1 MFKTAKGPQSAASK
15 PDIWAEGAQ
24 FAPAEMRHL
33 ARVSVILA
41 RRKAAGVLQGASAL
55 AGRAST
61 AVEGGFGAQAIG
73 RLGRLA
79 RALPPRQAAAAALSG
94 ISRIGAAASGLIE
107 KPTEDIAPLDFVDLR
122 GYVDQRRSDAAVKSA
137 QTARKADITQAAKRR
152 AAAAAARRGLDAG
165 VPQDQMAG
173 PTVPLRASPP
183 PLVDAGE
190 LLAIRAALAAA
201 PEPAPHL
208 PAPPLPVPQIAQ
220 GRVFSHLPVDGV
232 AQALVIP
239 APDPVSNEDKPKRAR
254 NIGLRR
260 RIAGAM
266 AAGLGWMVRQTWR
279 LIGPGLSAACAFG
292 LGWATVGAMM
302 PFGLYRAVRLHLD
315 GEDLRYVD

>member
-1 MFKTAKGPQSAASK
+1 MFKTAKGPQPAASK

-55 AGRAST
+55 AGRAAT

-79 RALPPRQAAAAALSG
+79 RALPPRQAATAALSG

-122 GYVDQRRSDAAVKSA
+122 GYVEQRRSDAAVKSA

-152 AAAAAARRGLDAG
+152 AAAAAGRGLDAG
-165 VPQDQMAG
+165 VPQVPMAR
-173 PTVPLRASPP
+173 PTVPLSASPP

-201 PEPAPHL
+201 PEPAPPL
-208 PAPPLPVPQIAQ
+208 PAPPLPAPQIVQ